1 MGRIGAST
9 SHSAGSGPVRSAS
22 SPGWVGDWDG
32 EQSAPRLSEAL
43 RAFAAT
49 YDRRMSGPIVL
60 PQPPLTDDL
69 VTLRA
74 WREDDLPEVVHCFD
88 DDEIARWLP
97 PIPQPY
103 NDADAREWFATLRP
117 RLASGDGAAFAI
129 VEAETGALLGGIGLR
144 SEGDRRV
151 EVGYWVRRER
161 RGEGIAP
168 SALRLISG
176 WAIEQLGVA
185 RLQLHAD
192 VENVASQRV
201 AERAGYTREGVLR
214 SWLEHRGERRDHVLY
229 SLLATE
235 WRTQTF
241 GS

>member
-1 MGRIGAST
+1 VI
-9 SHSAGSGPVRSAS
+9 
-22 SPGWVGDWDG
+22 
-32 EQSAPRLSEAL
+32 
-43 RAFAAT
+43 
-49 YDRRMSGPIVL
+49 GPIVL
-60 PQPPLTDDL
+60 PKPTPTDSV
-69 VTLRA
+69 VTLRP
-74 WREDDLPEVVHCFD
+74 WREADLPEIVRCFD
-88 DDEIARWLP
+88 DEEIARWLP

-103 NDADAREWFATLRP
+103 SDADAREWFATLRP

-129 VEAETGALLGGIGLR
+129 VDAETAALLGGIGLR

-168 SALRLISG
+168 RALRLISE
-176 WAIEQLGVA
+176 WAIEGLGVA
-185 RLQLHAD
+185 RVQLHAD
-192 VENVASQRV
+192 VDNVASRRV
-201 AERAGYTREGVLR
+201 AERAGFTREGVLR

-235 WRTQTF
+235 WRTQTL